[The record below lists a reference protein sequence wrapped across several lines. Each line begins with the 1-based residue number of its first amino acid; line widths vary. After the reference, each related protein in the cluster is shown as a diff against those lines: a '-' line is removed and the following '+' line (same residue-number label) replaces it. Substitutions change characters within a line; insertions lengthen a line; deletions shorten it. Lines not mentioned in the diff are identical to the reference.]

1 MNKAIQAYKL
11 AEAEIGTLE
20 VVGKKHNPK
29 IVAYFK
35 DAGNAGVTDD
45 ETAWCAAFVGAML
58 ERAGIRST
66 RKLNARS
73 YMEWGVP
80 VGLEDAQMGDV
91 VVFQRGDSAWQ
102 GHVGF
107 YVGHGSTKITVLGG
121 NQSNKVSTAPYPVA
135 KLLGVR
141 RWVDT
146 PEKAPSP
153 PASKTDGAVLGAGI
167 AVSVATGVALL
178 WDKIQAWF
186 AALFGG

>member
-20 VVGKKHNPK
+20 VVGKNHNPK
-29 IVAYFK
+29 VVAYFK
-35 DAGNAGVTDD
+35 DAGHPEIVDD

-146 PEKAPSP
+146 PETAPTP
-153 PASKTDGAVLGAGI
+153 PASKKPGVARPLVAGGVVAGAV
-167 AVSVATGVALL
+167 VTF

-186 AALFGG
+186 AGIFGG